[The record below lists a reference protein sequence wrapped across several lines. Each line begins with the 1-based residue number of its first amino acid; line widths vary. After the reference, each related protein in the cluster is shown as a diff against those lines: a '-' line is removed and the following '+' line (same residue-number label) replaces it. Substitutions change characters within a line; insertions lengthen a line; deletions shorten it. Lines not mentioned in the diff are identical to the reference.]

1 MERFIELILV
11 FISGENC
18 ICFNHTL
25 KVRQIVR
32 KVKLFPDLD
41 EGESVSL
48 LVLIKGDTLL
58 TQRGG

>member
-25 KVRQIVR
+25 KVRHKVR